1 MSIKAIGKP
10 SSTLTRTG
18 EKKYLLFFLLLT
30 VPIFISLDISEGIRF
45 DITFWDKPKLPSLP
59 LSIFLIFILFLFNFR
74 IVFREKLYS
83 LFLLSSMAM
92 TILSVVYGNTRIIV
106 IFLQMNVFL
115 ISYHI
120 FKKIFITYDKNIMLD
135 IFFKAL
141 SHIVVLK
148 FIFDILYFQ
157 TFSSIYFLHTS
168 IGIYNYYDYFPFI
181 YFVSGILSL
190 RNIWYKKMLYRSL
203 LVFVIS
209 LICIY
214 YTHSRLFTY
223 SFYLVPL
230 LTFLFVSTMLN
241 KKIIFNLLLFVVIS
255 STILL
260 TIWPTVMDEH
270 SMQSRF
276 SHWVFF
282 FNSFELIN
290 FIFPFMNEYRLKL
303 NGSFHNEILE
313 IVSYFGLVSI
323 LFFIEFYIII
333 TKETII
339 GYSIIIKL
347 LIFVLLIGMLVQIN
361 LLNPYLSVFIALLI
375 SLTHQT
381 KILLR

>member
-1 MSIKAIGKP
+1 MSIKATYKP
-10 SSTLTRTG
+10 SSTLTRTK

-45 DITFWDKPKLPSLP
+45 DITFWESPKLPSLP
-59 LSIFLIFILFLFNFR
+59 LSIFLIFILFLFNFK
-74 IVFREKLYS
+74 IIFREKLYF

-92 TILSVVYGNTRIIV
+92 TILSVAYGNTRIII

-115 ISYHI
+115 ISCHI
-120 FKKIFITYDKNIMLD
+120 FKKIFSNYDKHIMLD

-141 SHIVVLK
+141 SFIVVLK
-148 FIFDILYFQ
+148 FVFDILYFQ
-157 TFSSIYFLHTS
+157 TFSSPYFLHKS

-181 YFVSGILSL
+181 YFVSGILSV

-209 LICIY
+209 FICLY

-223 SFYLVPL
+223 SFYLAPL
-230 LTFLFVSTMLN
+230 LTFIYVSARLN
-241 KKIIFNLLLFVVIS
+241 KKIIFNLFLLVVIS
-255 STILL
+255 ATILFSIL
-260 TIWPTVMDEH
+260 PNVMDEH

-276 SHWVFF
+276 THWVFF

-303 NGSFHNEILE
+303 NGSFHNEMLE
-313 IVSYFGLVSI
+313 IISYFGFVSI
-323 LFFIEFYIII
+323 LFFIEFYKII

-347 LIFVLLIGMLVQIN
+347 LIFVLLIGMLIQIN

-381 KILLR
+381 KTLLR